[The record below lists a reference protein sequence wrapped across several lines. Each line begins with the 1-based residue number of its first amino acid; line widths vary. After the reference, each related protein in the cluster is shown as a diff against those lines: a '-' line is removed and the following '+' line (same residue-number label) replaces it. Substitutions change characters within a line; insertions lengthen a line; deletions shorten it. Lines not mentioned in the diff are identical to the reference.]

1 MSFLSN
7 GGFFC
12 TILPTDNVMNT
23 HTPTDL
29 FIFFIFRQINDV
41 EKGYY
46 ADGEDAYDMRL
57 PFTQSESSTSAFRS
71 MTPLKQVVAVNPT
84 TAHRNVEDSKSLTAD
99 GDREGG
105 VDGGGAIA
113 AETAGGSAV
122 DGVTEK
128 LEGLSVGGGEV

>member
-1 MSFLSN
+1 MKI
-7 GGFFC
+7 C
-12 TILPTDNVMNT
+12 TILPTFKI
-23 HTPTDL
+23 L
-29 FIFFIFRQINDV
+29 FSIRQINDV

-57 PFTQSESSTSAFRS
+57 PFTQNESSTSSFRS

-84 TAHRNVEDSKSLTAD
+84 TAQRNVEESKSSTAD
-99 GDREGG
+99 GEREGG
-105 VDGGGAIA
+105 VGGGDATA

-128 LEGLSVGGGEV
+128 LEGLSVGGGDV